1 MTLRVIGIAFLQLLL
16 VNSRSEAQYMRLA
29 SIFGD
34 HMVIQQGINA
44 PVWGYDLPGK
54 TITIGFAGYVTKAVT
69 QDDGRWMAR
78 MPALPAGGPFRM
90 TVIGSEMIVIED
102 VLVGEVWL
110 ASGQSNM
117 EWTLAAGIG
126 PGTEREIAS
135 ANLPSVRFFTVPK
148 KTAIIPLTDTD
159 KQIWRVC
166 SPSTAGEFSAAAY
179 FFAKEL
185 SVNRGVAVGIISSSW
200 GATGAEAWISS
211 GMLSTHPDFRETL
224 LTRNSDTASWN
235 GFVRKSLE
243 AEKEREEIAK
253 RSFIG
258 LREGVNRISY
268 DDSGWRTCRYPP
280 EMKNMGLAGYW
291 GLVWLRKMFEMPR
304 GMSRSPLSLIT
315 DIQARGAT
323 IYINGEEVAVIDNPS
338 GQVELRIPKGIVME
352 GANVLSVRLYV
363 NWGSAQIGSER
374 MTTLIRTADGR
385 REVQLDGEWKFNSGI
400 ELPVAQWQDYYN
412 KPSVLFNGRIAPVMP
427 YGIRGVIWYQ
437 GENNAGNGHQY
448 RSLFPLLINDWRIG
462 WQQGNFPFLFVQ
474 LPNYMKRAEEP
485 GESNW
490 AELREAQLM
499 TLRYP
504 ATGMAITIDIGDP
517 DDIHPG
523 NKREVGSRLAL
534 LAAKVA
540 YNEDIVASGPLYE
553 SMKIEGN
560 TVRLRFASV
569 GSGLK
574 SSDPS
579 GLKGFT
585 VAGTDG
591 KFCIADALI
600 EGDEVIVS
608 SPRVPMP
615 VAVRYAWADNPECSL
630 INREGLPASPFRTD
644 STRETVNR

>member
-16 VNSRSEAQYMRLA
+16 VNTRSEAQYLRLA

-34 HMVIQQGINA
+34 HMVIQQGINS
-44 PVWGYDLPGK
+44 PVWGYDLPGN
-54 TITIGFAGYVTKAVT
+54 TITIEFAGYVTKAVT

-78 MPALPAGGPFRM
+78 MPALKAGGPFRM
-90 TVIGSEMIVIED
+90 TVHGSEMIVIED
-102 VLVGEVWL
+102 VMVGEVWL

-117 EWTLAAGIG
+117 EWTLASGIG
-126 PGTEREIAS
+126 PGTESEIAS

-159 KQIWRVC
+159 KQIWRLC
-166 SPSTAGEFSAAAY
+166 TPSAAGELSAVAY

-185 SVNRGVAVGIISSSW
+185 SINKGVAVGVISSSW
-200 GATGAEAWISS
+200 GATGAEAWIGS
-211 GMLSTHPDFRETL
+211 GMLSTHPDFREAL
-224 LTRNSDTASWN
+224 LTRNIDTACWN
-235 GFVRKSLE
+235 GYVRESLQ
-243 AEKEREEIAK
+243 AEKDREEIAK
-253 RSFIG
+253 TSFIG
-258 LREGVNRISY
+258 LREGVTRISY
-268 DDSGWRTCRYPP
+268 DDSGWMSCSYPP
-280 EMKNMGLAGYW
+280 DMKTMGLGGYW
-291 GLVWLRKMFEMPR
+291 GLVWLRKMFVIPR
-304 GMSRSPLSLIT
+304 GMARLPLSLIT
-315 DIQARGAT
+315 DIQARGAI
-323 IYINGEEVAVIDNPS
+323 IYINGKEIYKTDNPS
-338 GQVELRIPKGIVME
+338 GQIDVKIPNGVIRNDS
-352 GANVLSVRLYV
+352 NVLSVRLYV
-363 NWGSAQIGSER
+363 NWGSAHLGTER
-374 MTTLIRTADGR
+374 MTTSIRAQDGK
-385 REVQLDGEWKFNSGI
+385 ELPLDGEWKFNPGI
-400 ELPVAQWQDYYN
+400 EIPVAQWQDYYN

-474 LPNYMKRAEEP
+474 LPNYLKRTEEP
-485 GESNW
+485 GESKW
-490 AELREAQLM
+490 AELREAQMM

-504 ATGMAITIDIGDP
+504 ATGMAVTIDIGDP
-517 DDIHPG
+517 DDIHPK
-523 NKREVGSRLAL
+523 NKREVGRRLSL
-534 LAAKVA
+534 LARKLA
-540 YNEDIVASGPLYE
+540 YGEEIVASGPLYE
-553 SMKIEGN
+553 SMKVEGSV
-560 TVRLRFASV
+560 VRLRFASV
-569 GSGLK
+569 GSGLI

-600 EGDEVIVS
+600 DGDEVIVS